1 MLWARQWTT
10 PILCFLFWNV
20 CHLRDYASDIEAAV
34 TAKLSTWKPQHLSL
48 WTDLVEQPLQPVAVA
63 SAVEIME
70 IEDQAQAARFR
81 EVRAKVSQDIAAM
94 TAYNTAKDESNRRN
108 HVVSVM
114 HQKAQVTVGKQFPD
128 RKYQKRTF

>member
-1 MLWARQWTT
+1 M
-10 PILCFLFWNV
+10 
-20 CHLRDYASDIEAAV
+20 

-114 HQKAQVTVGKQFPD
+114 HRKAQVTVGKQFPD